1 MKFLHASMIVA
12 AFMLLGRITGFL
24 REIVIAQIGGA
35 SQQSDVMIVFLTFP
49 DMMISLLLG
58 GGLMAA
64 LVPAFR
70 GLPGGAGFA
79 LFLRGGLL
87 IGLIFGGLALVI
99 AMFPSGAL
107 GIVAPGWT
115 EDLIAQMTPLFRIT
129 LIALPVTA
137 ISGVVVAFLNS
148 KERFTFGAIGTLI
161 FNICLITALL
171 FSVRLSPAVAV
182 AIGILGGTTLRLV
195 VQLSATRR
203 FWEAP
208 DFTASYDRT
217 ELLRRFA
224 GSFGFFSILALLPP
238 VARAYASLIEPGA
251 LSMFNYAYKL
261 MELPMAI
268 VVTAIVT
275 VLLPRLSG
283 HVRSA
288 DLDQAARNLGMALR
302 AVGVLLLGIAIATIF
317 QAETVVRLVFFGA
330 PFTPEQFHALGVIVA
345 LGFIGLPFQGLVLLY
360 GTAFVSYDRTGV
372 LVLVS
377 VMMVIVMASVGLF
390 LQSAWGVRGLMLA
403 YVMAQISGAA
413 VLTIWLLRITGLRP
427 FSIALNKPF
436 LTIVLPTFVCLALSW
451 VFRQAGFWGLPAL
464 LLSAGAFFV
473 IHARADPSVLRS
485 VMNRGKS

>member
-1 MKFLHASMIVA
+1 MRFLRASMVVA

-70 GLPGGAGFA
+70 SLPGGAGFA
-79 LFLRGGLL
+79 LFLRAGLL
-87 IGLIFGGLALVI
+87 IGVIFGGLALVI
-99 AMFPSGAL
+99 AMFPSSAL

-115 EDLIAQMTPLFRIT
+115 EDLVAQMTPLFRIT

-171 FSVRLSPAVAV
+171 VFVRLSPAIAV
-182 AIGILGGTTLRLV
+182 VIGILGGTALRLV

-208 DFTASYDRT
+208 NFTASYDRT
-217 ELLRRFA
+217 GLLRRFA

-268 VVTAIVT
+268 IVTAIVT

-283 HVRSA
+283 HVRNA
-288 DLDQAARNLGMALR
+288 DLDQSARNLGMALR
-302 AVGVLLLGIAIATIF
+302 AVGVLLLGVAIATIF
-317 QAETVVRLVFFGA
+317 QAETVVRIVFFGA

-377 VMMVIVMASVGLF
+377 VMMVIMMASVGLF
-390 LQSAWGVRGLMLA
+390 LQTDWGVRGLMLA
-403 YVMAQISGAA
+403 YVMAQMSGAA
-413 VLTIWLLRITGLRP
+413 VLTIWLLRITGVRP
-427 FSIALNKPF
+427 FAIALKKPF
-436 LTIVLPTFVCLALSW
+436 LTILLPAFVCLALSW
-451 VFRQAGFWGLPAL
+451 VFRQASFWGLPAL

-473 IHARADPSVLRS
+473 IHVGADPSVLRS
-485 VMNRGKS
+485 IMNRRKS